1 MGSCEGETERDRK
14 RTGGRET
21 RGMIERGKGQRRG
34 KRERERV
41 ASAKEKSLK
50 KSENKR
56 EGACLM
62 PRWPCYWRRQ
72 ELLINAKKV

>member
-34 KRERERV
+34 KRERESRV
-41 ASAKEKSLK
+41 CKGE
-50 KSENKR
+50 
-56 EGACLM
+56 
-62 PRWPCYWRRQ
+62 
-72 ELLINAKKV
+72 IIKKVRKQKRRGVPDAKMAVLLAEAGAFN

>member
-34 KRERERV
+34 ERERESRV
-41 ASAKEKSLK
+41 CKGE
-50 KSENKR
+50 
-56 EGACLM
+56 
-62 PRWPCYWRRQ
+62 
-72 ELLINAKKV
+72 IIKKVRKQKRRGVPDAKMAVLLAEAGAFN